1 MDSEEKEN
9 RKVLEEKQALL
20 DKLKQEVFPFKK
32 NFWKKIFSSF

>member
-32 NFWKKIFSSF
+32 ILEKIFSSF